1 MKKAI
6 TAVMT
11 GLMVLGSGAALAGGD
26 AAAGKTKYAMC
37 KGCHGANGVS
47 KNPNYPTLAGKSA
60 DELTKKLKGYR
71 SKEIKNPTM
80 NAMAAGLSDADI
92 DNLAAY
98 LSSQKAP

>member
-1 MKKAI
+1 MKKTV
-6 TAVMT
+6 TAVMM
-11 GLMVLGSGAALAGGD
+11 GLMVLGSGAALAAGD

-37 KGCHGANGVS
+37 KGCHGAHGVS
-47 KNPNYPTLAGKSA
+47 KNPNYPTLAGKEA
-60 DELTKKLKGYR
+60 DYLTKKLKGFR

-98 LSSQKAP
+98 LSSQKP